1 MEQFATEEQQVEAI
15 KRFWKEHGT
24 AIIVGAALGLGGLW
38 GWRYYADHQMTSQE
52 AASVEYQSA
61 VETFGNEGSED
72 AIAAFIDA
80 NEDSG
85 YASIASLLAAKQA
98 VEAGDLDGAASHL
111 NHVVTF
117 ADNAQLKALAGLRL
131 ARVQIEMNQL
141 DAALSTLGNITNEAF
156 GAEVSELKGDV
167 YVNQNK
173 FDDARLAYS
182 GALEK
187 NANNP
192 LLQMK
197 LDNLAVAAGQAQ

>member
-38 GWRYYADHQMTSQE
+38 GWRAYSEAQIENKE
-52 AASVEYQSA
+52 AASVAYQNA
-61 VETFGNEGSED
+61 VETFGTEGSD
-72 AIAAFIDA
+72 AKVSAFIEE
-80 NEDSG
+80 NKDSG

-98 VEAGDLDGAASHL
+98 ADAGDLDAAASHL
-111 NHVVTF
+111 NSVVTF
-117 ADNAQLKALAGLRL
+117 AENEELKVLASLRL
-131 ARVQIEMNQL
+131 SRVQIEMNQL
-141 DAALSTLGNITNEAF
+141 DAALSTLSNVTNDAF
-156 GAEVSELKGDV
+156 SAEVSELKGDV
-167 YVNQNK
+167 YQKQGK

-182 GALEK
+182 NALEK

-197 LDNLAVAAGQAQ
+197 LDNLSVSAAQ

>member
-15 KRFWKEHGT
+15 KRFWKEHGA

-38 GWRYYADHQMTSQE
+38 GWRYYSQTQIESKE
-52 AASVEYQSA
+52 AASVAYQEA
-61 VETFGNEGSED
+61 VETYGSEGSND
-72 AIAAFIDA
+72 KINAFIEE
-80 NEDSG
+80 NKTSG

-98 VEAGDLDGAASHL
+98 ADGGDLDAAASHL
-111 NHVVTF
+111 NTVVTF
-117 ADNAQLKALAGLRL
+117 AENDELKAVASLRL

-141 DAALSTLGNITNEAF
+141 DAALSTLSNVTNDAF
-156 GAEVSELKGDV
+156 LAEVSELKGDV
-167 YVNQNK
+167 YQKQNK

-182 GALEK
+182 SALEK

-197 LDNLAVAAGQAQ
+197 LDNLSVTATK

>member
-1 MEQFATEEQQVEAI
+1 MEQFATEDQQVEAI

-38 GWRYYADHQMTSQE
+38 GWRYYSDTQMETKE
-52 AASVEYQSA
+52 AASVEYQNA
-61 VETFGNEGSED
+61 VETYGEEGSAD
-72 AIAAFIDA
+72 KITAFINA

-85 YASIASLLAAKQA
+85 YASVASLLAAKQA
-98 VEAGDLDGAASHL
+98 VDAGDFDAAASHL
-111 NHVVTF
+111 NRVVTF
-117 ADNAQLKALAGLRL
+117 AENEELKALAAIRL
-131 ARVQIEMNQL
+131 TRVQIEMNQL

-156 GAEVSELKGDV
+156 AAEVSELKGDV
-167 YVNQNK
+167 YQQQSK

-197 LDNLAVAAGQAQ
+197 LDNLAVAAGQ

>member
-38 GWRYYADHQMTSQE
+38 GWRAYSEAQIETKE
-52 AASVEYQSA
+52 AASVAYQNA
-61 VETFGNEGSED
+61 VETFGTEGSD
-72 AIAAFIDA
+72 AKVKAFIEE
-80 NEDSG
+80 NKDSG

-98 VEAGDLDGAASHL
+98 VDAGDLDAAASHL
-111 NHVVTF
+111 NSVVTF
-117 ADNAQLKALAGLRL
+117 AENDELKVLASLRL
-131 ARVQIEMNQL
+131 SRVQIEMNQL
-141 DAALSTLGNITNEAF
+141 DAALSTLSNVTNDAF
-156 GAEVSELKGDV
+156 AAEVSELKCDV
-167 YVNQNK
+167 YQKQGK

-182 GALEK
+182 NALEK

-197 LDNLAVAAGQAQ
+197 LDNLSVSAAQ

>member
-15 KRFWKEHGT
+15 KRFWKEHGV
-24 AIIVGAALGLGGLW
+24 AIIVGAALGLGGLF
-38 GWRYYADHQMTSQE
+38 GWRYYSDSQIE
-52 AASVEYQSA
+52 SREMASVAYQDA
-61 VETFGNEGSED
+61 VETFGTDTSAD
-72 AIAAFIDA
+72 KVAAFIEQ

-98 VEAGDLDGAASHL
+98 VEAGDLDAAASHL

-117 ADNAQLKALAGLRL
+117 AENDELKALAAIRL
-131 ARVQIEMNQL
+131 TRVQIEMNQL
-141 DAALSTLGNITNEAF
+141 DAALSTLGTISNEAF
-156 GAEVSELKGDV
+156 SAEVSELKGDV
-167 YVNQNK
+167 YQQQSK

-182 GALEK
+182 SALEK

-197 LDNLAVAAGQAQ
+197 LDNLAVAAGQ

>member
-1 MEQFATEEQQVEAI
+1 MERFETEEQQVEAI

-38 GWRYYADHQMTSQE
+38 GWRYFSETQLASKE
-52 AASVEYQSA
+52 AASVAYQEA
-61 VETFGNEGSED
+61 VESLAAEGGEAKVD
-72 AIAAFIDA
+72 AFIEA
-80 NEDSG
+80 NKDSG

-98 VEAGDLDGAASHL
+98 VDSGDLDAAASHL

-117 ADNAQLKALAGLRL
+117 AESEEMKAVASLRL
-131 ARVQIEMNQL
+131 SRVQIEMNQL
-141 DAALSTLGNITNEAF
+141 DAALSTLGNVTNDAF
-156 GAEVSELKGDV
+156 SAEVSELKGDV
-167 YVNQNK
+167 YAKQSK

-182 GALEK
+182 SALEK

-197 LDNLAVAAGQAQ
+197 LDNLSVAAGQ

>member
-15 KRFWKEHGT
+15 KRFWKQHGA
-24 AIIVGAALGLGGLW
+24 AIIIGAALGLGGLW
-38 GWRYYADHQMTSQE
+38 GWRYYSDSQIAARE
-52 AASVEYQSA
+52 AASEEYQNA
-61 VETFGNEGSED
+61 VETFGTQGSEE

-98 VEAGDLDGAASHL
+98 VDAGNLDEAASHL
-111 NHVVTF
+111 NRVVTF
-117 ADNAQLKALAGLRL
+117 ADNEHLKELASLRL

-141 DAALSTLGNITNEAF
+141 DAALSTLNNVASEAF

-167 YVNQNK
+167 YMKQQK

-187 NANNP
+187 SANNP
-192 LLQMK
+192 LLKMK
-197 LDNLAVAAGQAQ
+197 LDNLAVAISQ

>member
-38 GWRYYADHQMTSQE
+38 GWRYYSESQIQSKE
-52 AASVEYQSA
+52 AASVAYQEA
-61 VETFGNEGSED
+61 VETFGTEGSE
-72 AIAAFIDA
+72 AKMSAFIDA
-80 NEDSG
+80 NKDSG
-85 YASIASLLAAKQA
+85 YASIASLLAAKQSA
-98 VEAGDLDGAASHL
+98 DAGDLDAAASHL
-111 NHVVTF
+111 NTVVTF
-117 ADNAQLKALAGLRL
+117 AENNELKALASLRL

-141 DAALSTLGNITNEAF
+141 DAALSTVSNVTNDAF
-156 GAEVSELKGDV
+156 AAEVSEIKGDV
-167 YVNQNK
+167 YQKQNK

-182 GALEK
+182 SALEK

-197 LDNLAVAAGQAQ
+197 LDNLSVATGQ

>member
-24 AIIVGAALGLGGLW
+24 AIIVGAVLGLGGLW
-38 GWRYYADHQMTSQE
+38 GWRYYSESQIQSKE
-52 AASVEYQSA
+52 AASVAYQEA
-61 VETFGNEGSED
+61 VETFGTEGSE
-72 AIAAFIDA
+72 AKVSAFIDA
-80 NEDSG
+80 NKDSG

-98 VEAGDLDGAASHL
+98 ADSGDLDAAASHL
-111 NHVVTF
+111 NTVVTF
-117 ADNAQLKALAGLRL
+117 AENNELKALASLRL

-141 DAALSTLGNITNEAF
+141 DAALSTVSNVTNDAF
-156 GAEVSELKGDV
+156 AAEVSEIKGDV
-167 YVNQNK
+167 YQKQNK

-182 GALEK
+182 SALEK

-197 LDNLAVAAGQAQ
+197 LDNLSVATGQ

>member
-24 AIIVGAALGLGGLW
+24 AIIVGALLGLGGLY
-38 GWRYYADHQMTSQE
+38 GWRAYSEAQIESKE
-52 AASVEYQSA
+52 AASVAYQDA
-61 VETFGNEGSED
+61 VETFGTEGSD
-72 AIAAFIDA
+72 AKVEAFIEE
-80 NEDSG
+80 NKESG

-98 VEAGDLDGAASHL
+98 VIAGDLDSAASHL
-111 NHVVTF
+111 NSVVTF
-117 ADNAQLKALAGLRL
+117 AENEELKALASLRL

-141 DAALSTLGNITNEAF
+141 DAALSTLSNVTNNAF
-156 GAEVSELKGDV
+156 SSEVSELKGDV
-167 YVNQNK
+167 FLKQNK

-182 GALEK
+182 SALEN

-197 LDNLAVAAGQAQ
+197 LDNLSVAAAN

>member
-38 GWRYYADHQMTSQE
+38 GWRYYSE
-52 AASVEYQSA
+52 AQIESKEQASVAYQNA
-61 VETFGNEGSED
+61 VESFGTDGSD
-72 AIAAFIDA
+72 AKVDAFI
-80 NEDSG
+80 NEHKDSG

-98 VEAGDLDGAASHL
+98 ADAGDLDAAASHL
-111 NHVVTF
+111 NTVVTF
-117 ADNAQLKALAGLRL
+117 AENDELKALAATRL

-141 DAALSTLGNITNEAF
+141 DAALSTLSNITIDAF
-156 GAEVSELKGDV
+156 AAEVSELKGDV
-167 YVNQNK
+167 FQQQKKY
-173 FDDARLAYS
+173 DDARLAYS
-182 GALEK
+182 NALEK

-197 LDNLAVAAGQAQ
+197 LDNLSVAAAQ